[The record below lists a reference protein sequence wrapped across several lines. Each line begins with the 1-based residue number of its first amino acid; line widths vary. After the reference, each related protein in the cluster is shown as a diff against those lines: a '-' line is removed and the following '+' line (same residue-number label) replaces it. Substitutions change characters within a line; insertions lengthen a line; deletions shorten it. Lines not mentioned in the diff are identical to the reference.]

1 MAGTEGS
8 ELDCLIVGAGPAGL
22 TAAIYLARFRR
33 RIAVHDAGHSRA
45 TYIPK
50 TRNYPGFPEGI
61 SGDELL
67 ARLREQAQRYGA
79 AITRG
84 VIASLALE
92 GAIFIAKTEA
102 GAEVRARKV
111 LLATG
116 IVDNEPEISNL
127 REAVEAGCIR
137 LCPICDGHE
146 VIDRSVAVYGP
157 AASTV
162 SHALFMRTF
171 TKELTLLV
179 PRDDE
184 PLDPEGR
191 GRLERAGIRYVDS
204 PVCQIEMTPQRR
216 ARVRLAD
223 GSVQEFA
230 TVYPVL
236 GCRIRSELALALGAR
251 ATEGG
256 DIIVDAHQQT
266 SVPGLYAA
274 GDVVAALN
282 QLSVAVGH
290 AAIAATDI
298 HNALREEAA
307 RAQ

>member
-1 MAGTEGS
+1 LGDV
-8 ELDCLIVGAGPAGL
+8 DCLVVGAGPAGL

-33 RIAVHDAGHSRA
+33 SIAVYDAGHSRA
-45 TYIPK
+45 TYIPT
-50 TRNYPGFPEGI
+50 TRNYPGFPDGI

-67 ARLREQAQRYGA
+67 ARLRTQAERYGA
-79 AITRG
+79 RITHAE
-84 VIASLALE
+84 VESLALD
-92 GAIFIAKTEA
+92 GPVFVATA
-102 GAEVRARKV
+102 GGNQVRARKV

-116 IVDNEPEISNL
+116 IVDKEPEIANL
-127 REAVEAGCIR
+127 REAVAAGCIR

-146 VIDRSVAVYGP
+146 VIDRPVAVYGP

-171 TKELTLLV
+171 TADLALLV
-179 PRDDE
+179 PRGDP
-184 PLDPEGR
+184 PLDGEGR
-191 GRLERAGIRYVDS
+191 RRLEQAGIRYLAS
-204 PVCQIEMTPQRR
+204 PVCEIEMTTRKR

-223 GSVQEFA
+223 GSNEEFA

-251 ATEGG
+251 TTEEG
-256 DIIVDAHQQT
+256 DIVVDAHQRT

-298 HNALREEAA
+298 HNILRG
-307 RAQ
+307 

>member
-1 MAGTEGS
+1 MSRLAEI
-8 ELDCLIVGAGPAGL
+8 DCLVVGAGPAGL

-33 RIAVHDAGHSRA
+33 RIAVYDAGQSRA

-50 TRNYPGFPEGI
+50 TRNYPGFPDGI

-67 ARLREQAQRYGA
+67 ARLRSQAERYGA
-79 AITRG
+79 RITA
-84 VIASLALE
+84 ASVESLTLE
-92 GAIFIAKTEA
+92 EGLFVARAA
-102 GAEVRARKV
+102 DGAELRARKV

-116 IVDNEPEISNL
+116 IVDKEPEIANL
-127 REAVEAGCIR
+127 REAVAAGCIR

-146 VIDRSVAVYGP
+146 VINRHVAMYGP

-162 SHALFMRTF
+162 SHAMFMRTF
-171 TKELTLLV
+171 TEDLALLV
-179 PRDDE
+179 PRGDA
-184 PLDPEGR
+184 PLDDDGR
-191 GRLERAGIRYVDS
+191 RRLDRAGIRYFPS
-204 PVCQIEMTPQRR
+204 PVCEIVMTAERQ

-223 GSVQEFA
+223 GSVEEFA

-236 GCRIRSELALALGAR
+236 GCRIRSELALELGAR
-251 ATEGG
+251 TTEEG
-256 DIIVDAHQQT
+256 DVVVDSHQQT

-298 HNALREEAA
+298 HNSLGR
-307 RAQ
+307 